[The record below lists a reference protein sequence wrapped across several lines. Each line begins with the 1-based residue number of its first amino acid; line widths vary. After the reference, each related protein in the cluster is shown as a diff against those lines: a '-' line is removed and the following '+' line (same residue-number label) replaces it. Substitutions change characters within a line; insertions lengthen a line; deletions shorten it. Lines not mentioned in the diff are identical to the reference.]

1 MPTIVNEYEPRSNE
15 IFYHYC
21 SADTFCKII
30 ESKSLWFCDIRHMND
45 REELS
50 YGYKLFE
57 NSLKNSKIPD
67 DIQKMVINAYKQ
79 FYDSLVLLSFSFS
92 ESGGKAARV

>member
-1 MPTIVNEYEPRSNE
+1 MPTIVNEYKPGSNE

-50 YGYKLFE
+50 CH
-57 NSLKNSKIPD
+57 D
-67 DIQKMVINAYKQ
+67 
-79 FYDSLVLLSFSFS
+79 
-92 ESGGKAARV
+92 RVRTFCDCHKVS